1 MRDQREKEEFEER
14 LRARDEERTRKMAEE
29 RRPQSEIDKV
39 LERVYGKEKE
49 EKNQQK
55 MIPTLREVSR
65 QEYLKKRETQKLQ
78 ELKDSIEDELYLF
91 KDVKLTK
98 KEQKEYEYK
107 KRVFELA
114 SKRIKEIDNIVEY
127 RYVFVFHFLIPQQ

>member
-1 MRDQREKEEFEER
+1 
-14 LRARDEERTRKMAEE
+14 
-29 RRPQSEIDKV
+29 
-39 LERVYGKEKE
+39 
-49 EKNQQK
+49 

-127 RYVFVFHFLIPQQ
+127 RYVFVFHFLILQQ